1 MAAEDYYGDTD
12 EAPAAPTATAEGEAQ
27 ESEPTNTATINA
39 DICPGMQPGDEMVV
53 KIEKV
58 MDGEYLVSYAPE
70 PEEEEQPAEEAP
82 PSGPEATTSGSM
94 AAMLGG

>member
-1 MAAEDYYGDTD
+1 MAEDYYGDAD
-12 EAPAAPTATAEGEAQ
+12 ETPATATATADTETED
-27 ESEPTNTATINA
+27 SEPTKTALIDSA
-39 DICPGMQPGDEMVV
+39 ICPGMQPGDEMVV

-58 MDGEYLVSYAPE
+58 MDKEYLVSYAPE
-70 PEEEEQPAEEAP
+70 PEEEEEPTEEAP